1 MPLQS
6 KLSPVRAIR
15 EGIACQKAG
24 KLAQAARSYVGA
36 IQEDPANPDAWHL
49 LGTIEVARGNFTL
62 AHDMISKA
70 LILRPDSA
78 IYHHNLGYVLGAL
91 SRMDEAIAAYRKAVE
106 LAPDYAEALFNLAHM
121 VRVKPGDPIIAAV
134 DRLLPK
140 TGLTEQDRCF
150 IEFAAGKI
158 HANLGDHDR
167 AFGHYK
173 AGNEARGATP
183 KTETGRPYL
192 ERIIDA
198 CDPASLGSKA
208 TSRPSGRTPVFIV
221 GMPRSGTTLA
231 EQVLASHPAV
241 HGAGELP
248 LMERLCAALPQHN
261 PEGTPYPEGLAKLS
275 DKGLSAMA
283 ATYMEQASA
292 RAGDARIITD
302 KSPLNFRHLG
312 LIARLFLDARIVHC
326 RRDALDT
333 CLSCYFQNFANGQDY
348 SFDLESLG
356 RFYCDYRWMME
367 AWADRLPIPVFDLD
381 YEDLVSD
388 LDGMG
393 RKLLAFCSLDW
404 HPDCG
409 RFFETD
415 RPVLTASRAQ
425 VRRPVYTTSI
435 GKWRRYEKHL
445 GPLIAALGE
454 FAETGA
460 ERS

>member
-15 EGIACQKAG
+15 DGIACQKAG
-24 KLAQAARSYVGA
+24 KLAQAARSYVGV

-49 LGTIEVARGNFTL
+49 LGTIEVARGNFPL

-78 IYHHNLGYVLGAL
+78 IYHHNLGYVLGAM
-91 SRMDEAIAAYRKAVE
+91 SRMDEAVAAYRKSVE
-106 LAPDYAEALFNLAHM
+106 LAPDYAEAMFNLAQM
-121 VRVKPGDPIIAAV
+121 VRVKPGDPLIAAV
-134 DRLLPK
+134 ERLLPK
-140 TGLTEQDRCF
+140 PGLSDRDRCF

-158 HANLGDHDR
+158 HANLGNHDR
-167 AFGHYK
+167 AFGHYE
-173 AGNEARGATP
+173 AGNAARKAEP

-192 ERIIDA
+192 ERIIEA
-198 CDPASLGSKA
+198 CDPASLKSQA
-208 TSRPSGRTPVFIV
+208 TDRPAGRIPIFIV

-231 EQVLASHPAV
+231 EQVLASHPDV
-241 HGAGELP
+241 HGGGELP
-248 LMERLCAALPQHN
+248 LIERLCAELSRRNAV
-261 PEGTPYPEGLAKLS
+261 GAPYPEGMADLS
-275 DKGLSAMA
+275 NDVLSGMA
-283 ATYMEQASA
+283 DSYLKQASA

-312 LIARLFLDARIVHC
+312 LIARLFPEARIVHC

-356 RFYCDYRWMME
+356 RFYRDYRWMME
-367 AWADRLPIPVFDLD
+367 AWADRLPLPVFDLD
-381 YEDLVSD
+381 YEDLVGD
-388 LDGMG
+388 LEGVG
-393 RKLLAFCSLDW
+393 RRLLAFCGLDW
-404 HPDCG
+404 HPDCS

-435 GKWRRYEKHL
+435 GKWRLYEKHL

-454 FAETGA
+454 YAAPAA
-460 ERS
+460 ERD